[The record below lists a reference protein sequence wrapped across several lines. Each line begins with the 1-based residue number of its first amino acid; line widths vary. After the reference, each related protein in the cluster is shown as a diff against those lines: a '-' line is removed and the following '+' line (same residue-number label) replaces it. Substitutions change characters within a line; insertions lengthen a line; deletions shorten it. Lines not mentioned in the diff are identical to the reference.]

1 MKRLLPLALLP
12 LLLLPAHAAADGCP
26 PEQCGVGALAYPGSS
41 TILLRPLGSVAGYD
55 VVTGKKRFATTA
67 PSLVAADGRSY
78 VTATNPNGRT
88 RIARRDAVLGRL
100 ELVRTL
106 PSVLELTAVSADGGR
121 VALVEPPTATSRK
134 TTRLVVAGLAT
145 GRMREATLRGRF
157 QAEAVSNDGRRLFL
171 IEYLRSGYRVRLYDV
186 AHGRLV
192 PGELRAR
199 NENEA
204 MTGFPAYA
212 IGSRDGH
219 WLLTLYVKPRER
231 EAFVHALDLRRAVA
245 YCVDLPGHAVVGKL
259 QAYALALGLDGRTLH
274 AANSALGLATDVDL
288 GTLEVAPPVRFARS
302 QRVEN
307 FVNSAVSPRGDLVY
321 FGGLHGLWAYDLR
334 ARRVRGPYT
343 PGLVGGFG
351 FMSDGRRLTVLSP
364 WGRPYWLDA
373 ATGRR
378 L

>member
-1 MKRLLPLALLP
+1 MTRLLPLALLS
-12 LLLLPAHAAADGCP
+12 LMLLPARATADGCP

-41 TILLRPLGSVAGYD
+41 TILLRPMGAVAGYD
-55 VVTGKKRFATTA
+55 VKTGRRRFATTS

-78 VTATNPNGRT
+78 VTATNPTRRT
-88 RIARRDAVLGRL
+88 RIARHDAVTGRL

-106 PSVLELTAVSADGGR
+106 PTVLELTAVSADGRR
-121 VALVEPPTATSRK
+121 VALAEPVTSSHRNM
-134 TTRLVVAGLAT
+134 TRLVVASLAT
-145 GRMREATLRGRF
+145 GALRKATLRGRF

-186 AHGRLV
+186 ARGRLV
-192 PGELRAR
+192 PGELRPR
-199 NENEA
+199 NEDEA

-245 YCVDLPGHAVVGKL
+245 YCVDLPGHAVFGKL
-259 QAYALALGLDGRTLH
+259 ETYALALGLDGRTLH
-274 AANSALGLATDVDL
+274 AANSALGLATDIDL
-288 GTLEVAPPVRFARS
+288 ATLEVAPAVHFGTSRI
-302 QRVEN
+302 VDN

-334 ARRVRGPYT
+334 SRHVRGPYRL
-343 PGLVGGFG
+343 GLVGGFG
-351 FMSDGRRLTVLSP
+351 FTPDGRRLTVVSP

-373 ATGRR
+373 ATGRK